1 MTNTMTKKDIYDI
14 NSAEHIS
21 AMQYI
26 RMRPRFYLGNSNVF
40 NTALREV
47 SDNAFD
53 EIIKGYASH
62 VTVTFHGDHS
72 VSVLDDG
79 RGVPAEGVRK
89 NADGVQLNAIQFLLG
104 QPMAGTNFS
113 NSGTTSAGTNGVG
126 SSATNAISRRFDV
139 TSYRNGKEYHQSF
152 KDGEP
157 VVFTGDTFDP
167 DAPATLNRGKELK
180 GTTTSHPDG
189 TLIRCLLDET
199 LEPDDAIDIADLLFR
214 LHTMCRLT
222 DGSHLAIRKDD
233 SPVTHDVVE
242 DTYDGPWGIIPT
254 FHYVFDS
261 EDTCSDPFVI
271 SGKTDYSAN
280 NTTLPVEFDIAFTP
294 SKRPEVYSFV
304 NGVYSPDGGSHH
316 TSVVK
321 ALGDVLEERG
331 AKLRGLSLKK
341 GEEAPKAEHY
351 VSCLSAII
359 SVRTPSA
366 PYTSQDK
373 CATKSVPLANAMRT
387 AVGNAMSTWVNQ
399 TANTS
404 VITTWANQALTL
416 AREDQA
422 IKLAKERAKKTSAHA
437 AKLGENMRMP
447 VKLLPSRNVGPGS
460 GAELFICEG
469 DSAASAL
476 KAARDAEFQAI
487 FPIRGK
493 ILNVYD
499 MSPVRALK
507 NQEISDIV
515 TILGAGVGRDFDV
528 SRMRY
533 DRIIFAFDADQDGF
547 HIGALLLTM
556 CHVLFRGLIESGRVF
571 IAQPPLFIVSKGR
584 EKIYCLNE
592 TEKRVALKKLGKGAT
607 LTREKGLGETDSASL
622 NDTLMNPSARVL
634 VQVKNDVHKSR
645 EYGWDTFF
653 GKDTEARKEWLTSL
667 EGWSQDDATF

>member
-1 MTNTMTKKDIYDI
+1 
-14 NSAEHIS
+14 
-21 AMQYI
+21 
-26 RMRPRFYLGNSNVF
+26 MR
-40 NTALREV
+40 A
-47 SDNAFD
+47 
-53 EIIKGYASH
+53 
-62 VTVTFHGDHS
+62 
-72 VSVLDDG
+72 
-79 RGVPAEGVRK
+79 
-89 NADGVQLNAIQFLLG
+89 
-104 QPMAGTNFS
+104 
-113 NSGTTSAGTNGVG
+113 
-126 SSATNAISRRFDV
+126 
-139 TSYRNGKEYHQSF
+139 
-152 KDGEP
+152 
-157 VVFTGDTFDP
+157 
-167 DAPATLNRGKELK
+167 
-180 GTTTSHPDG
+180 
-189 TLIRCLLDET
+189 
-199 LEPDDAIDIADLLFR
+199 
-214 LHTMCRLT
+214 
-222 DGSHLAIRKDD
+222 
-233 SPVTHDVVE
+233 
-242 DTYDGPWGIIPT
+242 
-254 FHYVFDS
+254 
-261 EDTCSDPFVI
+261 
-271 SGKTDYSAN
+271 
-280 NTTLPVEFDIAFTP
+280 
-294 SKRPEVYSFV
+294 
-304 NGVYSPDGGSHH
+304 
-316 TSVVK
+316 
-321 ALGDVLEERG
+321 
-331 AKLRGLSLKK
+331 
-341 GEEAPKAEHY
+341 
-351 VSCLSAII
+351 
-359 SVRTPSA
+359 
-366 PYTSQDK
+366 
-373 CATKSVPLANAMRT
+373 

-422 IKLAKERAKKTSAHA
+422 IKLAKERAKKTSAHT